1 MSIPRRRR
9 NCNSARKNEVWP
21 AVDLAQHGLGAAGMA
36 MSIRLPSNV
45 VSTPSGAEY
54 QSTSS
59 PSSGADFCA
68 CGGAGALAGASG
80 MSHVSSAANRIGSG
94 RRARS
99 SRVSRLRSVSQ
110 PLPSGSIRP
119 RYARACSPH
128 TASRRRSA
136 SAFARAE
143 NTVKSPACVTVSV
156 PMGLFCCR
164 IG

>member
-1 MSIPRRRR
+1 M
-9 NCNSARKNEVWP
+9 
-21 AVDLAQHGLGAAGMA
+21 
-36 MSIRLPSNV
+36 
-45 VSTPSGAEY
+45 STPSGAEY

-59 PSSGADFCA
+59 PSSGAAFCA
-68 CGGAGALAGASG
+68 RGGSGGLAGASG

-110 PLPSGSIRP
+110 PLPSGSMRP
-119 RYARACSPH
+119 RYARDRSPH

-136 SAFARAE
+136 SVFARAE
-143 NTVKSPACVTVSV
+143 NTVNSPSCVTVSV

>member
-21 AVDLAQHGLGAAGMA
+21 AVDLAQHGLGAARQIWRVRRDGNEHPLA
-36 MSIRLPSNV
+36 V
-45 VSTPSGAEY
+45 KCEY

-110 PLPSGSIRP
+110 SLPSGSIRP

-143 NTVKSPACVTVSV
+143 NTVKSPACVTLSV